1 MCGLLHLVQ
10 RGEDWEAP
18 QPAHA
23 PSRCTKYRNTQSRAS
38 VPIFCSI
45 TVNCCGHLYVNK
57 TLIGGNTKKIYGFN
71 VHRKKRKNY
80 IITLNPNSSSL
91 RVTTTCNR
99 KRGATVEL
107 AAETIISARHSRQLW
122 CDRQITERT
131 DGCFHRVQSLC
142 VLV

>member
-10 RGEDWEAP
+10 RGEDWAAP

-71 VHRKKRKNY
+71 VHRKKRKKLHHNVKPKQQF
-80 IITLNPNSSSL
+80 ITRYNNMQSK
-91 RVTTTCNR
+91 
-99 KRGATVEL
+99 KR
-107 AAETIISARHSRQLW
+107 SDS
-122 CDRQITERT
+122 
-131 DGCFHRVQSLC
+131 
-142 VLV
+142 

>member
-1 MCGLLHLVQ
+1 MYT
-10 RGEDWEAP
+10 EKNE
-18 QPAHA
+18 
-23 PSRCTKYRNTQSRAS
+23 
-38 VPIFCSI
+38 
-45 TVNCCGHLYVNK
+45 
-57 TLIGGNTKKIYGFN
+57 
-71 VHRKKRKNY
+71 KNY